1 MNTDRSELFRHDQ
14 SQRGVSLIE
23 LLIVI
28 VVIGMMAAGVL
39 IGGKKAFTG
48 GEINRAADSI
58 ATLAANIKSA
68 YPTGNYTGLST
79 TTVITAKLAPESLI
93 NGASLR
99 NEFGGSVAINIHVLF
114 GPSLYSGYADAF
126 EIAYM
131 DVPSDACTELVAR
144 LGLNFDFVNIY
155 TGPGA
160 GTFIMQPLTPTQR
173 VLDRGAVAS
182 ACGADAF
189 TRVSFFKA

>member
-48 GEINRAADSI
+48 GDVNLAADSI
-58 ATLAANIKSA
+58 TMLAANIKSA

-99 NEFGGSVAINIHVLF
+99 NEFGGSVAINTYVLF
-114 GPSLYSGYADAF
+114 GSGYADAF

-144 LGLNFDFVNIY
+144 LGLSFDFVNLY

-182 ACGADAF
+182 ACGVDAF